1 MNLEQIQEMWE
12 KDSKIDPDNLH
23 DESLKIPQLHSKY
36 YTLYNTITLLRERA
50 REQYAKVR
58 LERYNYYTG
67 KATAEVYA
75 EEPFPYKV
83 REKDAIQR
91 HLEADDK
98 MNKIDMKIKYYDVM
112 LKFLEEIIRAVSN
125 RTYQIKNAIEWNKFQ
140 AGYESR
146 LVRYYRRIMKSFKQL
161 QEILGGVPND
171 GYFGHPR
178 LKIENP
184 FSPPKEKTKKT
195 NGGKGLTNKLG
206 NRATEIEDMIKNMR

>member
-12 KDSKIDPDNLH
+12 RDSHIDPDNLH

-36 YTLYNTITLLRERA
+36 YTLYNTITLLREKA
-50 REQYAKVR
+50 RESYAKVR

-67 KATAEVYA
+67 KSPAEVYV

-112 LKFLEEIIRAVSN
+112 LKFLEEIIRVISN

-140 AGYESR
+140 AGY
-146 LVRYYRRIMKSFKQL
+146 
-161 QEILGGVPND
+161 N
-171 GYFGHPR
+171 
-178 LKIENP
+178 
-184 FSPPKEKTKKT
+184 
-195 NGGKGLTNKLG
+195 
-206 NRATEIEDMIKNMR
+206 

>member
-50 REQYAKVR
+50 REQYNKVR

-140 AGYESR
+140 AG
-146 LVRYYRRIMKSFKQL
+146 
-161 QEILGGVPND
+161 
-171 GYFGHPR
+171 FG
-178 LKIENP
+178 
-184 FSPPKEKTKKT
+184 
-195 NGGKGLTNKLG
+195 
-206 NRATEIEDMIKNMR
+206 

>member
-1 MNLEQIQEMWE
+1 MNLEQIQEMWD

-50 REQYAKVR
+50 REQYSKVR

-98 MNKIDMKIKYYDVM
+98 MNKVDMKIKYYDTM
-112 LKFLEEIIRAVSN
+112 LKFLEEIIKVISN
-125 RTYQIKNAIEWNKFQ
+125 RTFQIKNAIEWNKFQ
-140 AGYESR
+140 AG
-146 LVRYYRRIMKSFKQL
+146 F
-161 QEILGGVPND
+161 N
-171 GYFGHPR
+171 
-178 LKIENP
+178 
-184 FSPPKEKTKKT
+184 
-195 NGGKGLTNKLG
+195 
-206 NRATEIEDMIKNMR
+206 

>member
-12 KDSKIDPDNLH
+12 RDSKIDPDNLH

-36 YTLYNTITLLRERA
+36 YTLYNTITLLREKA
-50 REQYAKVR
+50 RDSYAKVK

-112 LKFLEEIIRAVSN
+112 LKFLEEIIRTVSN

-140 AGYESR
+140 AG
-146 LVRYYRRIMKSFKQL
+146 
-161 QEILGGVPND
+161 
-171 GYFGHPR
+171 FG
-178 LKIENP
+178 
-184 FSPPKEKTKKT
+184 
-195 NGGKGLTNKLG
+195 
-206 NRATEIEDMIKNMR
+206 

>member
-50 REQYAKVR
+50 REQYAKDR
-58 LERYNYYTG
+58 LERHNYYTG

-98 MNKIDMKIKYYDVM
+98 MNKVDMKIKYYDIM
-112 LKFLEEIIRAVSN
+112 LKFLEEVIRAVSN

-140 AGYESR
+140 AGY
-146 LVRYYRRIMKSFKQL
+146 
-161 QEILGGVPND
+161 N
-171 GYFGHPR
+171 
-178 LKIENP
+178 
-184 FSPPKEKTKKT
+184 
-195 NGGKGLTNKLG
+195 
-206 NRATEIEDMIKNMR
+206 

>member
-36 YTLYNTITLLRERA
+36 YTIYNTITLMREKA
-50 REQYAKVR
+50 RSQYSKVR

-67 KATAEVYA
+67 KAPAEAYI

-98 MNKIDMKIKYYDVM
+98 MNKVDMKIKYYDIM
-112 LKFLEEIIRAVSN
+112 LKFLEEVIRAVSN

-140 AGYESR
+140 AG
-146 LVRYYRRIMKSFKQL
+146 F
-161 QEILGGVPND
+161 N
-171 GYFGHPR
+171 
-178 LKIENP
+178 
-184 FSPPKEKTKKT
+184 
-195 NGGKGLTNKLG
+195 
-206 NRATEIEDMIKNMR
+206 

>member
-1 MNLEQIQEMWE
+1 MNLEKIQEMWE
-12 KDSKIDPDNLH
+12 KDSRIDPDNLH

-36 YTLYNTITLLRERA
+36 YTVYNTITLLREKA
-50 REQYAKVR
+50 REQFSKVR

-98 MNKIDMKIKYYDVM
+98 MNKIDMKIKYYDTM
-112 LKFLEEIIRAVSN
+112 LKFLEEIIRNISG

-140 AGYESR
+140 AGY
-146 LVRYYRRIMKSFKQL
+146 
-161 QEILGGVPND
+161 N
-171 GYFGHPR
+171 
-178 LKIENP
+178 
-184 FSPPKEKTKKT
+184 
-195 NGGKGLTNKLG
+195 
-206 NRATEIEDMIKNMR
+206 

>member
-12 KDSKIDPDNLH
+12 KDSHIDPDNLH

-50 REQYAKVR
+50 KEQYSKVR
-58 LERYNYYTG
+58 LERYNYFTG
-67 KATAEVYA
+67 KAPAEVYV

-140 AGYESR
+140 AG
-146 LVRYYRRIMKSFKQL
+146 
-161 QEILGGVPND
+161 
-171 GYFGHPR
+171 FG
-178 LKIENP
+178 
-184 FSPPKEKTKKT
+184 
-195 NGGKGLTNKLG
+195 
-206 NRATEIEDMIKNMR
+206 

>member
-1 MNLEQIQEMWE
+1 MNLEQIQDMWE

-23 DESLKIPQLHSKY
+23 DESLKVPQLHSKY

-50 REQYAKVR
+50 REQYSKVR

-67 KATAEVYA
+67 KASAEVYA

-98 MNKIDMKIKYYDVM
+98 MNKVDMKIKYYDIM
-112 LKFLEEIIRAVSN
+112 LKFLEEIIRNISG

-140 AGYESR
+140 AGY
-146 LVRYYRRIMKSFKQL
+146 
-161 QEILGGVPND
+161 N
-171 GYFGHPR
+171 
-178 LKIENP
+178 
-184 FSPPKEKTKKT
+184 
-195 NGGKGLTNKLG
+195 
-206 NRATEIEDMIKNMR
+206 